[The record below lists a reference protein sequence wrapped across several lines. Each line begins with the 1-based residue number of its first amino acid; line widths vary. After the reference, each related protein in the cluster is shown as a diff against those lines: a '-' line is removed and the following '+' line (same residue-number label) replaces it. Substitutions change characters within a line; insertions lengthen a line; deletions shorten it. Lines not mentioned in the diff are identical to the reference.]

1 MTIPRFPPPP
11 QFAGDTLLNRWLL
24 QVWDVL
30 NTSGG
35 GVSAGKVVTEDGQT
49 VQAVIDAIEPA
60 DFAPVIALISGLAG
74 RVAGLPDGTA
84 TTDMLA
90 RLSGLAAVVAGL
102 AGSAASTATDN
113 TAAFADVLAR
123 LSAHAA
129 ILSALPDSATATAD
143 VLARLSA
150 HAAILSALPDSAT
163 AAADLTA
170 RLSALAAL
178 LSTIPDSATATSELT
193 ARFSAL
199 AATVAGRGLNLDST
213 IAVGS
218 AVALTS
224 PNAANI
230 TSLAI
235 PSAGLWWVEGTV
247 GFNPGAGCNATRYMG
262 AIHTATAAIP
272 TTPSVGGIF
281 DYQLAFGVNSQTIS
295 CGGRFI
301 FATAAMT
308 VYLNALAVFAGGTNA
323 AFGNIHAFKLR

>member
-1 MTIPRFPPPP
+1 MTVPRFPPPP
-11 QFAGDTLLNRWLL
+11 QFAGNILLNRWLL

-30 NTSGG
+30 NASGG
-35 GVSAGKVVTEDGQT
+35 GVSAGKVVTDDGQT
-49 VQAVIDAIEPA
+49 VQEVINTIEPA
-60 DFAPVIALISGLAG
+60 DFAPVLALISGLAG
-74 RVAGLPDGTA
+74 KVASIPDSTA
-84 TTDMLA
+84 ASADMLA
-90 RLSGLAAVVAGL
+90 RLSGLAAVVGGL
-102 AGSAASTATDN
+102 ASASAGTATDN
-113 TAAFADVLAR
+113 AAAFADLTAR

-129 ILSALPDSATATAD
+129 LLSAIPDSATATAD

-150 HAAILSALPDSAT
+150 HAALLSA
-163 AAADLTA
+163 
-170 RLSALAAL
+170 
-178 LSTIPDSATATSELT
+178 IPDSATAVSELT
-193 ARFSAL
+193 ARLSGL

-213 IAVGS
+213 VPVGS

-230 TSLAI
+230 TTLAL

-272 TTPSVGGIF
+272 VTPSVGGIF

-301 FATAAMT
+301 YASAAMT